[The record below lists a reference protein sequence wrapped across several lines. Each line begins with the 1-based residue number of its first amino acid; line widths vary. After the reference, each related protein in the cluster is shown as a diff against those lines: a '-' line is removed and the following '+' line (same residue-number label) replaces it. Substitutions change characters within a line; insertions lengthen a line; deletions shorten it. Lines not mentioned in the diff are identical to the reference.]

1 MFPLSDQNNQIESFQ
16 CAALKMTKNDFSIF
30 LADSVILNTETC
42 SKRKTFFV
50 AELSFRAPAAE
61 KHRTFGLY
69 GKGVVIM
76 RTPIDRL
83 AVLLMIVGAINWL
96 TVGLFGYDF
105 VASIFGGVDALG
117 SRIVYS
123 LVGIAGIYS
132 ISLLFRE
139 APASE

>member
-1 MFPLSDQNNQIESFQ
+1 
-16 CAALKMTKNDFSIF
+16 
-30 LADSVILNTETC
+30 
-42 SKRKTFFV
+42 
-50 AELSFRAPAAE
+50 
-61 KHRTFGLY
+61 
-69 GKGVVIM
+69 M

>member
-1 MFPLSDQNNQIESFQ
+1 MDLRKGFGCISAE
-16 CAALKMTKNDFSIF
+16 ALDFI
-30 LADSVILNTETC
+30 
-42 SKRKTFFV
+42 
-50 AELSFRAPAAE
+50 AE
-61 KHRTFGLY
+61 
-69 GKGVVIM
+69 GVVLM

-105 VASIFGGVDALG
+105 VAAIFGGVEALG

-139 APASE
+139 APVNE